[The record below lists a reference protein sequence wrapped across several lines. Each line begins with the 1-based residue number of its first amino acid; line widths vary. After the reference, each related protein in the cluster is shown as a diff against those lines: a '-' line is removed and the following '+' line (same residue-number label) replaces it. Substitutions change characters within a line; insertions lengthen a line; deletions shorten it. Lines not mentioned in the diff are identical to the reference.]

1 MLGEELPLI
10 GMRNKLVIHE
20 DGISPLARAVLKR
33 ESDEVAKSAARKRVL
48 IGKEAVVRLHAQLV
62 APAHRLGNEIAAHL
76 AGGGRGHRCRE
87 EEPDVGPVA
96 GAGPLDGA
104 GETSDATG
112 FNEGRHVIGPGRLV
126 EVCRQ
131 EPTPLIGEQ
140 WVNANDVTPLEVV
153 EDHLVFDR
161 EECLVWTLAALH
173 PGLLADAA
181 DPLVPTGRRVPLAPR
196 PCVAPEPGVDILPAS
211 KA

>member
-1 MLGEELPLI
+1 
-10 GMRNKLVIHE
+10 MRNKLVIHE

-48 IGKEAVVRLHAQLV
+48 IGKEAVVRLHAHLV
-62 APAHRLGNEIAAHL
+62 ASAHRLGDEIAAHL

-87 EEPDVGPVA
+87 EEPDVGAVA
-96 GAGPLDGA
+96 GVGPLDGG

-140 WVNANDVTPLEVV
+140 WVNANDGDAPGGGGGQ
-153 EDHLVFDR
+153 LVLGR
-161 EECLVWTLAALH
+161 EEWLGWALAAPH
-173 PGLLADAA
+173 PRVLAGGAN
-181 DPLVPTGRRVPLAPR
+181 PPR
-196 PCVAPEPGVDILPAS
+196 PTSRRGTL
-211 KA
+211 